1 MEENNDFFDKLYKE
15 QGEYL
20 AEVAREKDYI
30 NEAHRLLDVL
40 LFSASAENRIVNLH
54 NFLMQIALIEDFEMQ
69 NEHTNDT
76 RALYALAIRTSDFAT
91 QESFRHDINQDLA
104 ADLRDFLDEFET
116 FVTDIRSS
124 KKSNFASVLE
134 EEREGKRKP
143 HYTAGYKF
151 KNVPTQRY
159 IDAMSQQQKVQP
171 QTQQPAQP
179 QTSQKQ
185 TTRFTNEQKQEMVD
199 LVAKEPDKFLK
210 LAREV
215 FCDAD
220 FVAQLRKTAIEN
232 FPNAYREHFKKPF
245 KIFGKAE
252 IEEET
257 QKFAETVDRKIQR
270 MNKEIADG
278 GKI

>member
-1 MEENNDFFDKLYKE
+1 MEENNDLDRLYKE
-15 QGEYL
+15 NGEYL
-20 AEVAREKDYI
+20 AAVAREKDYI

-171 QTQQPAQP
+171 QTYQPAQ
-179 QTSQKQ
+179 QTSKNQ

-220 FVAQLRKTAIEN
+220 FVAQLRKTAVEN